1 MKERCTRHKRHEEEA
16 SGRCKRYKRHEGRYK
31 GDITVIRDIKGGI
44 REIRETQKREGDI
57 RDMRDTLGK
66 QMHV

>member
-31 GDITVIRDIKGGI
+31 GDIT
-44 REIRETQKREGDI
+44 DI
-57 RDMRDTLGK
+57 RDMKGDIRE
-66 QMHV
+66 M